1 MRLKGRSQRYLAVLS
16 VCCGVYFWGT
26 WTLHSLL
33 DDASARD
40 VKDGTPKLPSKLLA
54 PDEPGQVMRASA
66 QKVRDGKAKKVKDG
80 KPKQVK
86 NGKAKPATVERPT
99 PPPPDGNFSACLLIM
114 DDNHFLIEWL
124 VSSTSCVS
132 YTLLA
137 PILSVLIS
145 LFLNMSFASEFSLF
159 HFTGLS
165 LSYASSEASHRFCR
179 SSKQNFSYA
188 HFGSMEK
195 TRNGYR
201 SVGG

>member
-1 MRLKGRSQRYLAVLS
+1 VLS
-16 VCCGVYFWGT
+16 ACFVVYFWRT
-26 WTLHSLL
+26 WRLHSLL
-33 DDASARD
+33 DDVSARD
-40 VKDGTPKLPSKLLA
+40 VKDGKPNLPSKFLA
-54 PDEPGQVMRASA
+54 PDEPAQVVRGSA
-66 QKVRDGKAKKVKDG
+66 REVKQVKDENPKQLQDE

-86 NGKAKPATVERPT
+86 DEKPKQVKEGKPKPAQVVRPT

-124 VSSTSCVS
+124 VSSAS
-132 YTLLA
+132 YTGPAL
-137 PILSVLIS
+137 IFSVLIS
-145 LFLNMSFASEFSLF
+145 LFLNMSFDSDFTLF

-195 TRNGYR
+195 ARNGYR
-201 SVGG
+201 SVEG